1 MEELPAV
8 DVRVGA
14 DRDVVGAGM
23 GDRRG
28 GADQGERG
36 CQRAQ
41 EAKAGGSFREAL
53 GEAIRIVVR
62 LPVTT
67 LGAGGRRSA
76 AELSRGP

>member
-14 DRDVVGAGM
+14 DCDVVGAGM

-41 EAKAGGSFREAL
+41 EAKAGGH
-53 GEAIRIVVR
+53 
-62 LPVTT
+62 
-67 LGAGGRRSA
+67 GGF
-76 AELSRGP
+76 LSRGDG